1 MDSLI
6 STIAQT
12 NPKLVGLGIS
22 RHDERLDIGA
32 RGVAHGAGMKVVVYH
47 NQNCGTSRKVLGQL
61 RERGLEPEVIE
72 YLKTPPT
79 RADMRRLLK
88 DMSMK
93 PRDILRP
100 RTALHDQLGLE
111 NPALSDEALLDA
123 LEAHPILMERPIVV
137 SPKGTRVCRP
147 AERLNEIVPL

>member
-1 MDSLI
+1 
-6 STIAQT
+6 
-12 NPKLVGLGIS
+12 
-22 RHDERLDIGA
+22 
-32 RGVAHGAGMKVVVYH
+32 MKVVVYH

-147 AERLNEIVPL
+147 AERMNEIVPL